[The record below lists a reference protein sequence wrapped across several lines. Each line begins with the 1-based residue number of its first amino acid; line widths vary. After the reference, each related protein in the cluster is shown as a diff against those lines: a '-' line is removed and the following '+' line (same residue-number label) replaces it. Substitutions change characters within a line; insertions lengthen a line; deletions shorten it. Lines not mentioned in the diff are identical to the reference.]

1 MPDTR
6 IHPSL
11 LASDFAN
18 LGAEAKRCAD
28 AGADQL
34 HLDVMDGHFVP
45 NLSMGPAAVAAVRRS
60 TDIPLDIHLMIYEPY
75 NFIEPFVK
83 AGANSITIHFESTE
97 NVSETLDYIRRANCK
112 AGLAFSPETSVE
124 FTLRYLDQCDMML
137 MMTVNPGFGGQK
149 FMPEMLDKVR
159 FLRDAC
165 DKLNIDMDIEVDGG
179 IDEQTIKQSKTAGAN
194 VFVVGSY
201 LFKQPDLATTI
212 EGLRGA

>member
-1 MPDTR
+1 MSDIR

-60 TDIPLDIHLMIYEPY
+60 TDIPLDVHLMIYNPY
-75 NFIEPFVK
+75 NFIERFVE
-83 AGANSITIHFESTE
+83 AGANLITIHFESTE
-97 NVSETLDYIRRANCK
+97 NVGETLDYIRKANCK
-112 AGLAFSPETSVE
+112 VGLAFSPETSAE
-124 FTLRYLDQCDMML
+124 FTLRYLDQCDIML

-149 FMPEMLDKVR
+149 FMPEVLDKVR
-159 FLRDAC
+159 FVRDAC

-179 IDEQTIKQSKTAGAN
+179 IDEKTIVECKAAGAN
-194 VFVVGSY
+194 VFVAGSY
-201 LFKQPDLATTI
+201 LFKQPDLADTI
-212 EGLRGA
+212 SRLRNS